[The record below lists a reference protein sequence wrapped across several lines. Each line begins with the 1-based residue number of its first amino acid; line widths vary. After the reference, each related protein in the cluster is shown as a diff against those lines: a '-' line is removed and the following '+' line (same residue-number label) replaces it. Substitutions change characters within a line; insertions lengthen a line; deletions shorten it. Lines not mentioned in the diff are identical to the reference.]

1 MNRLHQLERLR
12 EHERDFH
19 DLLKELEHAY
29 ERIGK
34 LEEQLKD
41 TKLEMQALEH
51 ESARSR

>member
-34 LEEQLKD
+34 LEERLQ
-41 TKLEMQALEH
+41 ELEH